1 LNGKRA
7 QRRKANIQETLAEA
21 SEPIFSLSFP
31 NPGGKAVA
39 GHALASPGIP
49 LSCKKELIVGAKAR
63 RIYFNFTSFPPI
75 VKKNRVPLQ
84 FRKEIDGFAR
94 SRHSGETRVQIICD
108 RLKVT
113 GSGVRP
119 GPDPGP
125 PE

>member
-7 QRRKANIQETLAEA
+7 QKRKANIQETLAEA

-63 RIYFNFTSFPPI
+63 RICFNFTSFPPI
-75 VKKNRVPLQ
+75 VKKKIGSL
-84 FRKEIDGFAR
+84 FSFGKR
-94 SRHSGETRVQIICD
+94 SMVSQEV
-108 RLKVT
+108 VT
-113 GSGVRP
+113 PVK
-119 GPDPGP
+119 
-125 PE
+125 PESRSFVTV